1 VSLPL
6 SQNLL
11 LPLPWCRFFLK
22 AVMGST
28 LCVFCFYFLM
38 CVCVFT
44 PAVLFFFLVPH
55 LVLPLP
61 SLLIWRLYSPAFFCV
76 CLSGFRSLLFF
87 LSQVVRSDV
96 SCRCLSIYIHILYI
110 YACLFDGLPVSLLC
124 APCWAFCVDS
134 SSSFYRCLWRL
145 LSLWYFLFSYIYY
158 ILLLRLCSPAASA
171 DDG

>member
-1 VSLPL
+1 VGWGEGHDSVSAGKEARYTTRVSLPL

-61 SLLIWRLYSPAFFCV
+61 LPPSLSVPPHHTSPARTRSRNPPPPLPSHLASLQS
-76 CLSGFRSLLFF
+76 CLFLCLPLRLPFSSVFPFSSGPFRR
-87 LSQVVRSDV
+87 VVSV
-96 SCRCLSIYIHILYI
+96 SIYLYTYII
-110 YACLFDGLPVSLLC
+110 YICVS
-124 APCWAFCVDS
+124 F
-134 SSSFYRCLWRL
+134 
-145 LSLWYFLFSYIYY
+145 
-158 ILLLRLCSPAASA
+158 
-171 DDG
+171 